1 MEKPEKGLYIVL
13 ISVHGLIRGEN
24 LELGR
29 DSDTGGQTKYVVE
42 LARALGNH
50 PDVERVDLITRQ
62 VFDQKVD
69 DDYAEP
75 HEVLSD
81 NVKIIRLPCG
91 PKRYLRKEV
100 LWPHLD
106 SLVDNI
112 LQHLRRIGRVPDF
125 VHAHYADA
133 GFVGT
138 RLVQLLGMPLVFTGH
153 SLGRVKRERLLE
165 KGSKHE
171 TIESQYNISQRIE
184 AEEITLGNANLVVT
198 STNQEVEQQYELYD
212 NYQPRRMM
220 VIPPGVDLS
229 RFHVARESDD
239 IEHSHINSELNRFLR
254 EPKRPMIFAISR
266 PDERKNIASLVRAYG
281 ENPKLQELAN
291 LVIVAGNR
299 DDIYSMD
306 KGSREVLLS
315 LLTLIDKY
323 DLYGKVAYPK
333 HHESEDVAILYKL
346 AAASRGVFVNPA
358 YTEPF
363 GLTLIEAAASGVP
376 VVATN
381 DGGPRDI
388 IGTLDN
394 GYLID
399 PLDTNDIAEALHKV
413 LADETKWLRMSMNGA
428 EGAQTHYSWES
439 HVNTYMDA
447 LANVIT
453 KPKRV
458 TDVTESKKNRLPEV
472 DRLVICDVD
481 GTLLGDYDSLQRL
494 QDLIQ
499 STEGRVGFG
508 VATGRNLDSTLK
520 VLKEWNLPMPDLLI
534 TDVGGDIT
542 YGHRMVEDTDWKRH
556 INYRWKS
563 AQTKKLVKKFP
574 GLKLQPEKN
583 QSKYK
588 ISYFVDPDKVP
599 PMREISAYLRRHDVH
614 VKLIYS
620 HQAYLDIMPIRASK
634 GLAVRYIAIKWGI
647 APDHIL
653 VAGQSGNDEEMLK
666 GNTLGVVVGNY
677 SKELAKLK
685 GREWIYFA
693 EKPYAA
699 GVQEGI
705 EHYSFLDDVFESAR
719 RGKKTTEDYTSEELT
734 E

>member
-1 MEKPEKGLYIVL
+1 MAKPEKGLYIVL
-13 ISVHGLIRGEN
+13 ISVHGLIRGSN

-42 LARALGNH
+42 LARALGKH
-50 PDVERVDLITRQ
+50 PVVGRVDLITRQ

-69 DDYAEP
+69 PDYAEP

-81 NVKIIRLPCG
+81 NVTIVRLPCG
-91 PKRYLRKEV
+91 PRRYLRKEV

-106 SLVDNI
+106 SFVDNI

-153 SLGRVKRERLLE
+153 SLGRVKRQQLLK

-220 VIPPGVDLS
+220 VIPPGVDLD
-229 RFHVARESDD
+229 RFHIERESDD
-239 IEHSHINSELNRFLR
+239 IAHSHINAELNRFLN
-254 EPKRPMIFAISR
+254 EPERPMILAISR

-281 ENPKLQELAN
+281 EHPQLQEKAN

-299 DDIYSMD
+299 DDINTMD
-306 KGSREVLLS
+306 KGSREVLQS
-315 LLTLIDKY
+315 LLALIDKY

-333 HHESEDVAILYKL
+333 HHEPEDVAILYQL
-346 AAASRGVFVNPA
+346 AAHAKGVFINPA
-358 YTEPF
+358 FTEPF

-376 VVATN
+376 IVATN

-388 IGTLDN
+388 IGTLNN
-394 GYLID
+394 GILID
-399 PLDTNDIAEALHKV
+399 PLDTGDIASALLNV
-413 LADETKWLRMSMNGA
+413 LADKDQWQRMSESGVTGA
-428 EGAQTHYSWES
+428 KKHYSWES
-439 HVNTYMDA
+439 HVQTYLDA
-447 LANVIT
+447 LENVIT

-458 TDVTESKKNRLPEV
+458 TDVSESKKNRLPEV
-472 DRLVICDVD
+472 DRILVCDVD
-481 GTLLGDYDSLQRL
+481 GTLLGDKASLQQLMEDVR
-494 QDLIQ
+494 
-499 STEGRVGFG
+499 STEGRLGFG
-508 VATGRNLDSTLK
+508 IATGRNLNSALK
-520 VLKEWNLPMPDLLI
+520 ALKEWDLPVPDLLI
-534 TDVGGDIT
+534 TDVGGEIY
-542 YGHRMVEDTDWKRH
+542 YGHQMVQDTDWKRH
-556 INYRWKS
+556 INYRWQPAS
-563 AQTKKLVKKFP
+563 VKKLVKKFP
-574 GLKLQPEKN
+574 GLKLQPESD
-583 QSKYK
+583 QSKFK

-599 PMREISAYLRRHDVH
+599 PMREISAYLRQHDVH

-666 GNTLGVVVGNY
+666 GNTLGVVVGNH

-685 GREWIYFA
+685 GRDWIYFA

-699 GVQEGI
+699 GISEGI
-705 EHYSFLDDVFESAR
+705 EHYGFLDDVFESAR
-719 RGKKTTEDYTSEELT
+719 RAAQEPEDHVKEEITE
-734 E
+734 